1 MENSTSI
8 VDNRGENT
16 LLARLG
22 EMGAGGQDIAVA
34 SAFFSLDAL
43 SLMADTLS
51 QYQRVRILFG
61 SDASAIQ
68 RKCLLEILR
77 ATSDADLL
85 ARRESSPLLSSLAA
99 IKPLFEAGKVEA
111 RCYTR
116 EKFHAK
122 AYVIGRPEVYPNQM
136 GVIGSGNFTRSGLLH
151 NIELNVV
158 LSPEQTGALAQW
170 YEERWA
176 EAVKDVVTDDLLDE
190 IRRQIEL
197 YKPWYLY
204 LKALLMWGQDRVGR
218 DVVTDEEFYKLLD
231 EHQSQGFWQAL
242 KILERQHGVLICDGV
257 GLGKSYI
264 ALALMRRYCQMGKRV
279 LLIAPKNILTNSW
292 DAYLLKHMAEYRAP
306 FGSIEQEAMTWFGFD
321 HEEPPEDKLRVLNSL
336 AERADLIVIDES
348 HNFRTRFANRYE
360 NLFDI
365 IKPHLRRRKDIILL
379 TATPINTAY
388 EDLSNQLALI
398 THESGRLAGH
408 TIEAIR
414 KAAHQL
420 DGRLGYVDSKGQLS
434 LLLDKL
440 PDARLREVL
449 EEVAIQR
456 SRKTCRELSE
466 AAGRELRFPTRL
478 GPKCFDYAIEEES
491 DGYGLLI
498 DLADKRFRPGVQALA
513 KIHKESDLSKIESIL
528 REAKKGIKLSAYL
541 LQQYRREPGEIKEV
555 QAEIRLAQLV
565 YVNALKQLES
575 SPAAF
580 QGIIQSI
587 AEGLIGRLQH
597 VCPDDA
603 MAAID
608 EHEPW
613 IRTRIFPEPEQRPE
627 DETPLLDIVD
637 DGEGLDISGDE
648 PDAWLTKA
656 IQQRGLKKKLAGFDE
671 DGYDVDRWR
680 QDIES
685 DLRYLREV
693 HASILK
699 ARSQPDP
706 KLKQFLPVLS
716 EELKKGSR
724 VLIFTQSQRTAEYLE
739 IELKSRLKGY
749 AIARIDSRIEDTRAA
764 IMHAFCPGYN
774 PAFRAPSVPERI
786 DVLISTDVLSEGV
799 NLQEAGAVFNYD
811 IHWNPV
817 RLIQRI
823 GRVDRRLDP
832 KITPHEHSFT
842 IYNVLPP
849 PEIEKIIRLVGT
861 VEARTLNISKTLG
874 IDQSFFK
881 DTDPANNLR
890 EFNSKYEGEM
900 TLGDKSA
907 TRYTHIERVMDHRT
921 RQILDQLPPG
931 AFGVWGNAPDDGL
944 FALFTMEPTEKADDD
959 TREKYKAVIG
969 RPVFGLEL
977 AGKPTCHDA
986 AEILDLLSAITPDED
1001 SGTPS
1006 DEQDLAQRLKRL
1018 KTSVRQ
1024 TFADISLP
1032 GTITANLVCW
1042 IELRKGHAR

>member
-408 TIEAIR
+408 SIEAIR
-414 KAAHQL
+414 KAASQL
-420 DGRLGYVDSKGQLS
+420 DKNYVEPNPTGQLT
-434 LLLDKL
+434 LGLFTT

-478 GPKCFDYAIEEES
+478 GPTCLDYMIEDES
-491 DGYGLLI
+491 VGYRELI
-498 DLADKRFRPGVQALA
+498 NLAEKRFRPGVQALA
-513 KIHKESDLSKIESIL
+513 KIHKESDLGKIESIL

-587 AEGLIGRLQH
+587 AEGLIGRLKH
-597 VCPDDA
+597 VCPEPA
-603 MAAID
+603 KAAIV
-608 EHEPW
+608 EHESW
-613 IRTRIFPEPEQRPE
+613 IRTRIFTEPESE
-627 DETPLLDIVD
+627 DEPQLLELVD
-637 DGEGLDISGDE
+637 DGENLDISGDE
-648 PDAWLTKA
+648 SDAWLSMA
-656 IQQRGLKKKLAGFDE
+656 IQQRGLKKKLAGFND

-680 QDIES
+680 KDIES

-693 HASILK
+693 HDAILK
-699 ARSQPDP
+699 ARCQPDP
-706 KLKQFLPVLS
+706 KLKQFIPVLTA
-716 EELKKGSR
+716 ELAKGNR

-739 IELKSRLKGY
+739 VELKSRLKGY
-749 AIARIDSRIEDTRAA
+749 AIARIDSRVESTRAA
-764 IMHAFCPGYN
+764 ILHAFCPGYN
-774 PAFRAPSVPERI
+774 PASRAPSVPERV

-849 PEIEKIIRLVGT
+849 AEIEKIIRLIGT

-881 DTDPANNLR
+881 DTDPANNLL

-907 TRYTHIERVMDHRT
+907 ARFIRTDKELDERT

-931 AFGVWGNAPDDGL
+931 AFGVWSNAPDDGL
-944 FALFTMEPTEKADDD
+944 FALFTMEATDRADDV
-959 TREKYKAVIG
+959 TKEKYKAVIG
-969 RPVFGLEL
+969 RPVFALEL
-977 AGKPTCHDA
+977 AGKPTLHDA
-986 AEILDLLSAITPDED
+986 AEILDLLSAIDPDED
-1001 SGTPS
+1001 SGIPS
-1006 DEQDLAQRLKRL
+1006 DEESLARRLKHL

-1032 GTITANLVCW
+1032 GTIMPKLVCW
-1042 IELRKGHAR
+1042 IELRKGNA